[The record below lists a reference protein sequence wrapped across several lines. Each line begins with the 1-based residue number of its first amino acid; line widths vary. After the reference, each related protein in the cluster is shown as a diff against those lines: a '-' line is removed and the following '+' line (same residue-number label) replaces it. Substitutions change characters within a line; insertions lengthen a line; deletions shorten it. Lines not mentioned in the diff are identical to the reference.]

1 MQRPLVLLTRPK
13 WPANPAASTQAA
25 PACVVCGG
33 TDWRVLHRGLNDP
46 RSPDAGPHDVMAC
59 QSCGAGRT
67 WPPPSAAELASL
79 YETTYAPGLVPD
91 LEAIAEATA
100 ALKADHDGP
109 APWWRRLNATDVP
122 ALLHLSPTAG
132 ELPQDGTALD
142 VGAHNGETL
151 AWLAAAGFDVA
162 GLEPN
167 PASARAA
174 ADLGFEIRQEAL
186 ETANLPAARY
196 DLVTLS
202 CVIEHLPDP
211 AEALRK
217 LYAALKPGGRL
228 LLTTH
233 NLASPWRRVFGR
245 RWINWHPPFHLHHF
259 DAKALCRLA
268 ATNGYRVRHVES
280 RTPVYWLVYSWRGE
294 DAAPPPPRK
303 LIRLGWLARLI
314 DRLFGGDCLILIL
327 ERPA

>member
-1 MQRPLVLLTRPK
+1 MQRPLVQLTRPK
-13 WPANPAASTQAA
+13 WPADATATSHAAR
-25 PACVVCGG
+25 ACVVCGG
-33 TDWRVLHRGLNDP
+33 ANWRVLHHGLRDP
-46 RSPDAGPHDVMAC
+46 RSTEAGPHDVLAC
-59 QSCGAGRT
+59 RDCGAGRT

-79 YETTYAPGLVPD
+79 YETTYAPDLVPD
-91 LEAIAEATA
+91 LDAIGKATA

-122 ALLHLSPTAG
+122 ALLYLSPTADA
-132 ELPQDGTALD
+132 LPQAGTALD

-151 AWLAAAGFDVA
+151 AWLTAAGFEA
-162 GLEPN
+162 EGLEPN
-167 PASARAA
+167 AVSARAA
-174 ADLGFEIRQEAL
+174 ADLGFAVRQESL
-186 ETANLPAARY
+186 ENADLPPNRY

-211 AEALRK
+211 AEALRR
-217 LYAALKPGGRL
+217 LYQALKPGGRL

-259 DAKALCRLA
+259 DTKALCRLA
-268 ATNGYRVRHVES
+268 ATNGYRVRHVET

-303 LIRLGWLARLI
+303 LIRLGRFARFI